1 MVNPRRR
8 NMEKAETNHFCR
20 WPSLRQPQYP
30 GARPQTQ
37 WRSTAP
43 ARTPEAPLSR
53 TRRWCSLWHWQVLW
67 DRLRPVLWSPW
78 WWRSW
83 PFHAASVTERSHLT
97 EEKCSGNGIKR
108 DIQLGLKTV
117 EVKDEDTGEHIC
129 SAFFQPVN
137 RLLEFKKIYIL
148 HYIMTIY
155 IYIHPHAH
163 THTYIHTNWNQ
174 LNWYTCVFVEGKEIG
189 SSIRDSVICHFTIC
203 TSIWVVGRYPDNGGP
218 GCALCAQADSV
229 VHRVECRSVVI
240 NVHQWHLHIGGGC
253 KASLQE
259 NILSYY
265 WW

>member
-1 MVNPRRR
+1 MVTPRRR
-8 NMEKAETNHFCR
+8 NMENAETNHSCR
-20 WPSLRQPQYP
+20 WPSLCQPQYP

-43 ARTPEAPLSR
+43 ARTPEVPLSR

-117 EVKDEDTGEHIC
+117 EVKDEDTDEHIC

-148 HYIMTIY
+148 YYIMTIY
-155 IYIHPHAH
+155 IYI
-163 THTYIHTNWNQ
+163 Y
-174 LNWYTCVFVEGKEIG
+174 
-189 SSIRDSVICHFTIC
+189 
-203 TSIWVVGRYPDNGGP
+203 
-218 GCALCAQADSV
+218 
-229 VHRVECRSVVI
+229 
-240 NVHQWHLHIGGGC
+240 
-253 KASLQE
+253 
-259 NILSYY
+259 
-265 WW
+265 